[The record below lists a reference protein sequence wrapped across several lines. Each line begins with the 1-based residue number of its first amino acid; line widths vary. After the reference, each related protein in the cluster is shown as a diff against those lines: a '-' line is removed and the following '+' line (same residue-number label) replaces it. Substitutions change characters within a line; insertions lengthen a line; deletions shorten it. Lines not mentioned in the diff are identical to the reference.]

1 MIYFSCKMINES
13 IFDMCVVAYNE
24 KDRSWHTSMS
34 LTINVCL
41 FLVLMRLNDS
51 SGCNHISVSCSV
63 HTQEGFWRES
73 GWVEIRGS
81 WGRAMF
87 QFASFKTNSVWPY
100 LNDRKKNF
108 ICDFLWWSY
117 HCFENELLV
126 KNENWTNGFGGKG

>member
-13 IFDMCVVAYNE
+13 IFDLCVVAYIMR
-24 KDRSWHTSMS
+24 KTGVGIHLC

-41 FLVLMRLNDS
+41 FLVLMRLNHS
-51 SGCNHISVSCSV
+51 SGCNHILVSCSV
-63 HTQEGFWRES
+63 HTQEGFWRGS

-81 WGRAMF
+81 WRRAM
-87 QFASFKTNSVWPY
+87 FASFKTNGVWPY
-100 LNDRKKNF
+100 LNDSKKNF